1 MYDGAIKM
9 YNIVE
14 MTHVYINVHVL
25 WLHVSVLSWAL
36 K

>member
-9 YNIVE
+9 YSIVE
-14 MTHVYINVHVL
+14 MTHVYINVDVL
-25 WLHVSVLSWAL
+25 WLYVCVLSWAL